1 MKKELYT
8 GKKCFTLRA
17 WKRCKQTAAPARTP
31 NMQKICIFLAL
42 HRQILN
48 RRKDAENVK
57 DKHMTYSGSI
67 YFLGQFR
74 PAYFSATNLK
84 DLRAKMRVAIQDM
97 PRDEWEWF
105 AWRIDNVTKEL
116 RKPNCAGASAEQGAR
131 GISVAKRPH
140 DPWLA
145 NVVAR
150 LPAHDTLLYPA

>member
-1 MKKELYT
+1 MT
-8 GKKCFTLRA
+8 
-17 WKRCKQTAAPARTP
+17 KQ
-31 NMQKICIFLAL
+31 
-42 HRQILN
+42 
-48 RRKDAENVK
+48 
-57 DKHMTYSGSI
+57 YSGSI

-74 PAYFSATNLK
+74 PAYFSATSLK

-97 PRDEWEWF
+97 PRSEWEWF

-116 RKPNCAGASAEQGAR
+116 RKPSCTGASHEHGAR

-150 LPAHDTLLYPA
+150 LPAHETLLYPA